1 MMRNWGVNRCVR
13 INLIFFFVDQSLK
26 LSSDLYEF
34 SSNLI
39 DHVERAMFFAFRT
52 VRNYF
57 PCICVKRKEKEQ

>member
-1 MMRNWGVNRCVR
+1 M
-13 INLIFFFVDQSLK
+13 LIDALGLICFFFVDQSLK